1 MMNLSRNWWLV
12 VVRGV
17 LAILFGLIALFWPG
31 LTFFLLILMFGVYAI
46 VDGLFAIYSGVVRSR
61 FSSRWWVFLLEGIIS
76 LAAGLIA
83 LARPGWAGVAL
94 VLVIAVW
101 AVLTGILEIAA
112 AIRLRRE
119 ITNEW
124 LLGFG
129 GFVSVLLGILLFFQ
143 PLTGGLVV
151 TLMIGVYALIF
162 GVLLVFL
169 GFRLRKLDV
178 RPAANERER
187 DVVQS
192 TH

>member
-17 LAILFGLIALFWPG
+17 LAILFGLAALFWPG
-31 LTFFLLILMFGVYAI
+31 LTFFLLILMFGAYAI
-46 VDGLFAIYSGVVRSR
+46 VDGIFAIWSGVVRSR
-61 FSSRWWVFLLEGIIS
+61 YSSRWWVFLLEGIIGVV
-76 LAAGLIA
+76 AGVIA
-83 LARPGWAGVAL
+83 WLRPGWAAVAL
-94 VLVIAVW
+94 VLVIAIW
-101 AVLTGILEIAA
+101 AVLTGILEIIA

-124 LLGFG
+124 LLGFS

-151 TLMIGVYALIF
+151 TLMIGAYALIF
-162 GVLLVFL
+162 GVLLVVL
-169 GFRLRKLDV
+169 GFRLRKMDV
-178 RPAANERER
+178 RPAGADR

-192 TH
+192 TR

>member
-1 MMNLSRNWWLV
+1 MMILSRNWWLV

-31 LTFFLLILMFGVYAI
+31 LTFFLLVLMFGVYAI

-61 FSSRWWVFLLEGIIS
+61 YSSRWWVFLLEGIIS
-76 LAAGLIA
+76 LIAGVIA

-94 VLVIAVW
+94 VLVIAAW
-101 AVLTGILEIAA
+101 AVVTGILEIIAA
-112 AIRLRRE
+112 VRLRRE

-124 LLGFG
+124 LLGFS
-129 GFVSVLLGILLFFQ
+129 GFVSILLGILLFFQ

-151 TLMIGVYALIF
+151 TLMIGAYALIF

-178 RPAANERER
+178 HPVGGDR

-192 TH
+192 TR